1 MKKITGRAF
10 SVLLLALMII
20 AGMTLYVIRYADHSR
35 EWALAFPRANSG
47 AGGDVTDRNG
57 VVLAAFDATTS
68 AYAEDRGIRMACY
81 HVTGDYWNRSG
92 TGVLGVF
99 WDDLQDYS
107 IVTGTT
113 KNEHKSLRLNIDAE
127 LSRVAYEAIG
137 PDRRGAVMMMNYR
150 TGEVLVMVSAPSID
164 PLDSDAEIPE
174 GAFINRC
181 ISATYTPGSVFKLVT
196 SAAAIEDVPNMF
208 SRSFF
213 CEGVYTIAGVDIKCA
228 GEHWTQTFEQA
239 LANSCNVAFAQI
251 AVKVGQDSMVR
262 HVTDYGFLDRHELDG
277 IPTAAG
283 NYPTEFV
290 GDPELAW
297 SGIGQSTDLV
307 CPYTLLRF
315 VAAIAND
322 GMLCTPHL
330 LHSDEPP
337 EETRLIEAETAQKLK
352 EMMSYNVTAHYEPE
366 ENFPGISYL
375 CAKTGTAELGGG
387 RTSHAWFTG
396 FLDDPE
402 HPYAFVV
409 LIENAGGGLTNAGPV
424 ANALLQAAISPED

>member
-1 MKKITGRAF
+1 MKKITRRAF
-10 SVLLLALMII
+10 SVLLLAAMII
-20 AGMTLYVIRYADHSR
+20 FGMTVYVLQYVDNSR
-35 EWALAFPRANSG
+35 DWALYFSRANSG
-47 AGGDVTDRNG
+47 SGGEIIDRSG
-57 VVLAAFDATTS
+57 TVLASFDATTS
-68 AYAEDRGIRMACY
+68 VFADDAATRIACY

-92 TGVLGVF
+92 TGALGTF
-99 WDDLQDYS
+99 WEDMQDYS
-107 IVTGTT
+107 IITGTT
-113 KNEHKSLRLNIDAE
+113 KNERKTLRLNVDAA
-127 LSRVAYEAIG
+127 LCRTAYEAIG
-137 PDRRGAVMMMNYR
+137 PDRKGAVMMMNYR

-164 PLDSDAEIPE
+164 PIDGEAEIPD

-181 ISATYTPGSVFKLVT
+181 ISAAYTPGSVFKLIT
-196 SAAAIEDVPNMF
+196 SAAAIEDVPNM
-208 SRSFF
+208 SERSFF

-251 AVKVGQDSMVR
+251 AVKVGQENMVE
-262 HVTDYGFLDRHELDG
+262 HVKAYGFLDRHDLDG

-283 NYPTEFV
+283 SYPTEFV

-322 GMLCTPHL
+322 GMLCTPRL
-330 LHSDEPP
+330 LHSDAPP
-337 EETRLIEAETAQKLK
+337 ERTRLIESSTAEDLK
-352 EMMSYNVTAHYEPE
+352 SMMSYNVAYHYEPE
-366 ENFPGISYL
+366 KNFPGIAYL
-375 CAKTGTAELGGG
+375 CAKTGTAELGNG
-387 RTSHAWFTG
+387 TSHAWFTG
-396 FLDDPE
+396 FLDDAE

-424 ANALLQAAISPED
+424 ANALLQAALASDR